1 MEEQNKTN
9 EPKPSVEEPKPSVEE
24 PKPSVEEPK
33 NEPKN
38 EPTVEKKEKTVDV
51 EKVKS
56 DAVAEYLKS
65 LGVEDSDTLK
75 GIVTKAKEEEDKNKT
90 DLEKSNETLTATT
103 KELAAE
109 REARQLAD
117 AKLAAIKLGAN
128 PKLVDDLVVIAKAR
142 VTGDKKIEEVI
153 AEIKDGET
161 GKIYFGTDEPEVE
174 KKQEK
179 KKNKN
184 VTRKSVKEKSEETDD
199 EEDEVKEKHAGT
211 MAARLLAGTKK
222 KTKSSYFSN

>member
-1 MEEQNKTN
+1 MSEQNQTN
-9 EPKPSVEEPKPSVEE
+9 EPNTNKEEPRDGQMKEQTE
-24 PKPSVEEPK
+24 
-33 NEPKN
+33 
-38 EPTVEKKEKTVDV
+38 TKKEPTVDV
-51 EKVKS
+51 ERVKS

-142 VTGDKKIEEVI
+142 ATGDKKIEEVI

-161 GKIYFGTDEPEVE
+161 GKIYFGTDEPEEEKPE
-174 KKQEK
+174 KKKQ
-179 KKNKN
+179 KNKN
-184 VTRKSVKEKSEETDD
+184 VTRKSVKEKTEEPDD
-199 EEDEVKEKHAGT
+199 EDEVKEKHAGT

>member
-1 MEEQNKTN
+1 MSEQNQTN
-9 EPKPSVEEPKPSVEE
+9 EPNTNTEEPKDVQMKEQTE
-24 PKPSVEEPK
+24 
-33 NEPKN
+33 
-38 EPTVEKKEKTVDV
+38 TKKEPTVDV
-51 EKVKS
+51 ERVKS

-142 VTGDKKIEEVI
+142 ATDDKKIEEVI

-161 GKIYFGTDEPEVE
+161 GKIYFGTDELEEEKAE
-174 KKQEK
+174 KKKQ
-179 KKNKN
+179 KNKN
-184 VTRKSVKEKSEETDD
+184 VTRKSVKEKTEETDD
-199 EEDEVKEKHAGT
+199 EDEVKEKHAGT
-211 MAARLLAGTKK
+211 MASRLLAGTKK

>member
-1 MEEQNKTN
+1 MSEQNQTN
-9 EPKPSVEEPKPSVEE
+9 EPNTNTEEPKDGQMKEQTE
-24 PKPSVEEPK
+24 
-33 NEPKN
+33 
-38 EPTVEKKEKTVDV
+38 TKKEPTVDV
-51 EKVKS
+51 ERVKS

-117 AKLAAIKLGAN
+117 AKLSAIKLGAN

-142 VTGDKKIEEVI
+142 ATDDKKIEEVI

-161 GKIYFGTDEPEVE
+161 GKIYFGTDEPEEEKAE
-174 KKQEK
+174 KKKQ
-179 KKNKN
+179 KNKN
-184 VTRKSVKEKSEETDD
+184 VTRKSVKEKTEETDD
-199 EEDEVKEKHAGT
+199 EDEVKEKHAGT
-211 MAARLLAGTKK
+211 MASRLLAGTKK

>member
-1 MEEQNKTN
+1 MSEQIQTSETKTEEQKDVQTK
-9 EPKPSVEEPKPSVEE
+9 EQTE
-24 PKPSVEEPK
+24 
-33 NEPKN
+33 
-38 EPTVEKKEKTVDV
+38 TKKEPTVDV
-51 EKVKS
+51 ERVKS

-90 DLEKSNETLTATT
+90 DLEKSNETLTETT

-142 VTGDKKIEEVI
+142 ATGDKKIEEVI

-161 GKIYFGTDEPEVE
+161 GKIYFGTDEPEAEEKPE
-174 KKQEK
+174 KKKQ
-179 KKNKN
+179 KNKN
-184 VTRKSVKEKSEETDD
+184 VTRKSVKEKSEESDD
-199 EEDEVKEKHAGT
+199 EDEVKEKHAGT

>member
-1 MEEQNKTN
+1 MSEQNQIN
-9 EPKPSVEEPKPSVEE
+9 EPNTNTEEPKDVQTKEQTE
-24 PKPSVEEPK
+24 
-33 NEPKN
+33 
-38 EPTVEKKEKTVDV
+38 TKKEPTVDV
-51 EKVKS
+51 ERVKS

-142 VTGDKKIEEVI
+142 ATGDKKIEEVI

-174 KKQEK
+174 EKHEKKKQ
-179 KKNKN
+179 KNKN
-184 VTRKSVKEKSEETDD
+184 VTRKSVKEKSEEPD

>member
-1 MEEQNKTN
+1 MAEQNQTN
-9 EPKPSVEEPKPSVEE
+9 EPKTNTEEPKTNTEE
-24 PKPSVEEPK
+24 PKDGQVKEQTE
-33 NEPKN
+33 
-38 EPTVEKKEKTVDV
+38 TKKEPTVDV

-75 GIVTKAKEEEDKNKT
+75 DIVTKAKEEEDKNKT

-142 VTGDKKIEEVI
+142 ATGDKKIEEVI

-161 GKIYFGTDEPEVE
+161 GKIYFGTDEQDVE
-174 KKQEK
+174 KPEK
-179 KKNKN
+179 KKQKNKN
-184 VTRKSVKEKSEETDD
+184 VTRKSVKEKSEEQDY
-199 EEDEVKEKHAGT
+199 EDEVKEKHIGT

>member
-1 MEEQNKTN
+1 MSEQNQNN
-9 EPKPSVEEPKPSVEE
+9 EPKPN
-24 PKPSVEEPK
+24 VEEPK

-38 EPTVEKKEKTVDV
+38 EPTVEKKEQTVDV

-65 LGVEDSDTLK
+65 LGIEDSDTLK

-142 VTGDKKIEEVI
+142 ATGDKKIEEVI

-174 KKQEK
+174 EKQEK
-179 KKNKN
+179 KKQKNKN
-184 VTRKSVKEKSEETDD
+184 VTRKSVKEKSEEPDD
-199 EEDEVKEKHAGT
+199 DEDEVKEKHAGT
-211 MAARLLAGTKK
+211 MAARLLAGTKR

>member
-1 MEEQNKTN
+1 MAEQNQNN
-9 EPKPSVEEPKPSVEE
+9 EPKQN
-24 PKPSVEEPK
+24 VEEPK

-38 EPTVEKKEKTVDV
+38 ETTVEKKEQTVDV

-174 KKQEK
+174 EKPEKKKQ
-179 KKNKN
+179 KNKN

-211 MAARLLAGTKK
+211 MAARLLAGTKR

>member
-1 MEEQNKTN
+1 MSEQNQTN
-9 EPKPSVEEPKPSVEE
+9 EPNTNTEEPKDVQMKEQTE
-24 PKPSVEEPK
+24 
-33 NEPKN
+33 
-38 EPTVEKKEKTVDV
+38 TKKEPTVDV
-51 EKVKS
+51 ERVKS

-90 DLEKSNETLTATT
+90 DLEKSNETLTETT

-161 GKIYFGTDEPEVE
+161 GKIYFGTDEPEEEKAE
-174 KKQEK
+174 KKKQ
-179 KKNKN
+179 KNKN
-184 VTRKSVKEKSEETDD
+184 VTRKSVKEKTEETDD
-199 EEDEVKEKHAGT
+199 EDEVKEKHAGT
-211 MAARLLAGTKK
+211 MASRLLAGTKK

>member
-1 MEEQNKTN
+1 MAEQNQTN
-9 EPKPSVEEPKPSVEE
+9 EPKTNTEEQKDVQTKEQTE
-24 PKPSVEEPK
+24 
-33 NEPKN
+33 
-38 EPTVEKKEKTVDV
+38 TKKEPTVDV
-51 EKVKS
+51 ERVKS

-90 DLEKSNETLTATT
+90 DLEKSNKTLTATT

-142 VTGDKKIEEVI
+142 ATGDKKIEEVI

-161 GKIYFGTDEPEVE
+161 GKIYFGTDEPEAE
-174 KKQEK
+174 EKPENKKQ
-179 KKNKN
+179 KNKN

-199 EEDEVKEKHAGT
+199 EDEVKEKHAGT

>member
-1 MEEQNKTN
+1 MAEQNQTN
-9 EPKPSVEEPKPSVEE
+9 EPKTNTEEPKDGQVKEQTE
-24 PKPSVEEPK
+24 
-33 NEPKN
+33 
-38 EPTVEKKEKTVDV
+38 TKKEPTVDV

-75 GIVTKAKEEEDKNKT
+75 DIVTKAKEEEDKNKT

-103 KELAAE
+103 KELVAE

-142 VTGDKKIEEVI
+142 ATGDKKIEEVI

-161 GKIYFGTDEPEVE
+161 GKIYFGTEEPEAEEKPE
-174 KKQEK
+174 KKKQ
-179 KKNKN
+179 KNKN
-184 VTRKSVKEKSEETDD
+184 VTRKSVKEKSEEPED
-199 EEDEVKEKHAGT
+199 EDEVKEKHAGT
-211 MAARLLAGTKK
+211 MAARLLSGTKK

>member
-1 MEEQNKTN
+1 MAEQNQTN
-9 EPKPSVEEPKPSVEE
+9 EPKTNTEEPKDVQTKEQTE
-24 PKPSVEEPK
+24 
-33 NEPKN
+33 
-38 EPTVEKKEKTVDV
+38 TKKEPTVDV
-51 EKVKS
+51 ERVKS

-142 VTGDKKIEEVI
+142 ATGDKKIEEVI

-161 GKIYFGTDEPEVE
+161 GKIYFGTDEPEGEEKPE
-174 KKQEK
+174 KKKQ
-179 KKNKN
+179 KNKN
-184 VTRKSVKEKSEETDD
+184 VTRKSVKEKSEEQDD
-199 EEDEVKEKHAGT
+199 EDEVKEKHAGT

>member
-1 MEEQNKTN
+1 MAEQNQTNEQKTN
-9 EPKPSVEEPKPSVEE
+9 TEEPKDVQTKEQTE
-24 PKPSVEEPK
+24 
-33 NEPKN
+33 
-38 EPTVEKKEKTVDV
+38 TKKEPTVDV
-51 EKVKS
+51 ERVKS

-142 VTGDKKIEEVI
+142 ATGDKKIEEVI

-161 GKIYFGTDEPEVE
+161 GKIYFGTDEPEAEEKPE
-174 KKQEK
+174 KKKQ
-179 KKNKN
+179 KNKN
-184 VTRKSVKEKSEETDD
+184 VTRKSVKEKSEEPDD
-199 EEDEVKEKHAGT
+199 EDEVKEKHAGT

>member
-1 MEEQNKTN
+1 MAEQNQTN
-9 EPKPSVEEPKPSVEE
+9 ETNTNKEEPKDGQVKEQTE
-24 PKPSVEEPK
+24 
-33 NEPKN
+33 
-38 EPTVEKKEKTVDV
+38 TKKEPTVDV
-51 EKVKS
+51 ERVKS
-56 DAVAEYLKS
+56 DAVAEFLKS

-142 VTGDKKIEEVI
+142 VTSDKKIEEVI

-161 GKIYFGTDEPEVE
+161 GKIYFGTDEPEEEKPE
-174 KKQEK
+174 KKKQ
-179 KKNKN
+179 KNKN

-199 EEDEVKEKHAGT
+199 EDEVIEKHAGT

>member
-1 MEEQNKTN
+1 MAEQNQTN
-9 EPKPSVEEPKPSVEE
+9 EPKTNTEEPKDVQTKEQTE
-24 PKPSVEEPK
+24 TKK
-33 NEPKN
+33 
-38 EPTVEKKEKTVDV
+38 EPTIDV
-51 EKVKS
+51 ERVKS
-56 DAVAEYLKS
+56 DAISEYLKS

-161 GKIYFGTDEPEVE
+161 GKIYFGTDEPEGEEKPE
-174 KKQEK
+174 KKKQ
-179 KKNKN
+179 KNKN
-184 VTRKSVKEKSEETDD
+184 VTRKSVKEKSEEQDD
-199 EEDEVKEKHAGT
+199 EDEVKEKHAGT

>member
-1 MEEQNKTN
+1 MAEQNQTN
-9 EPKPSVEEPKPSVEE
+9 EPKTNTEEQKDVQTKEQTE
-24 PKPSVEEPK
+24 TKK
-33 NEPKN
+33 
-38 EPTVEKKEKTVDV
+38 EPTVDV
-51 EKVKS
+51 KRVKS

-142 VTGDKKIEEVI
+142 ATGDKKIEEVI

-161 GKIYFGTDEPEVE
+161 GKIYFGTDEPEAEEKPE
-174 KKQEK
+174 KKKQ
-179 KKNKN
+179 KNKN

-199 EEDEVKEKHAGT
+199 EDEVKEKHAGT

>member
-1 MEEQNKTN
+1 MEEQIKTS
-9 EPKPSVEEPKPSVEE
+9 ETKTSTEEPKDE
-24 PKPSVEEPK
+24 
-33 NEPKN
+33 
-38 EPTVEKKEKTVDV
+38 TKKEPTVDV
-51 EKVKS
+51 ERVKS

-142 VTGDKKIEEVI
+142 TTGDKKIEEVI

-161 GKIYFGTDEPEVE
+161 GKVYFGTDEPEVE
-174 KKQEK
+174 EKHEKKKQ
-179 KKNKN
+179 KNKN

-199 EEDEVKEKHAGT
+199 EDEVKEKHAGT

>member
-1 MEEQNKTN
+1 MSEQNQTN
-9 EPKPSVEEPKPSVEE
+9 EPKTGTEEPKDVQTKEQTE
-24 PKPSVEEPK
+24 
-33 NEPKN
+33 
-38 EPTVEKKEKTVDV
+38 TKKEPTVDV
-51 EKVKS
+51 ERVKS

-142 VTGDKKIEEVI
+142 ATGDKKIEEVI

-161 GKIYFGTDEPEVE
+161 GKIYFGTNEPEEEKPE
-174 KKQEK
+174 KKKQ
-179 KKNKN
+179 KNKN
-184 VTRKSVKEKSEETDD
+184 VTRKSVKEKTEEPYD
-199 EEDEVKEKHAGT
+199 EDEVKEKHAGT

>member
-1 MEEQNKTN
+1 MSEQNQTN
-9 EPKPSVEEPKPSVEE
+9 EPNTNTEEPKDVQMKEQTE
-24 PKPSVEEPK
+24 
-33 NEPKN
+33 
-38 EPTVEKKEKTVDV
+38 TKKEPTVDV
-51 EKVKS
+51 ERVKS

-142 VTGDKKIEEVI
+142 ATDDKKIEEVI

-161 GKIYFGTDEPEVE
+161 GKIYFGTDEPEEEKAE
-174 KKQEK
+174 KKKQ
-179 KKNKN
+179 KNKN
-184 VTRKSVKEKSEETDD
+184 VTRKSVKEKTEETDD
-199 EEDEVKEKHAGT
+199 EDEVKEKHAGT
-211 MAARLLAGTKK
+211 MASRLLAGTKK

>member
-1 MEEQNKTN
+1 MSEQNQTN
-9 EPKPSVEEPKPSVEE
+9 EPNTNKEEPKDGQMKEQTE
-24 PKPSVEEPK
+24 
-33 NEPKN
+33 
-38 EPTVEKKEKTVDV
+38 TKKEPTVDV
-51 EKVKS
+51 ERVKS

-142 VTGDKKIEEVI
+142 ATDDKKIEEVI

-161 GKIYFGTDEPEVE
+161 GKIYFGTDEPEEEKPE
-174 KKQEK
+174 KKKQ
-179 KKNKN
+179 KNKN
-184 VTRKSVKEKSEETDD
+184 VTRKSVKEKTEETDD
-199 EEDEVKEKHAGT
+199 EDEVKEKHAGT
-211 MAARLLAGTKK
+211 MASRLLAGTKK

>member
-1 MEEQNKTN
+1 MAEQNQNN
-9 EPKPSVEEPKPSVEE
+9 EPKPNAEEPKS
-24 PKPSVEEPK
+24 
-33 NEPKN
+33 EPKN
-38 EPTVEKKEKTVDV
+38 EPTVEKKEQAVDV

-142 VTGDKKIEEVI
+142 ATGDKKIEEVI

-174 KKQEK
+174 EKQEK
-179 KKNKN
+179 KKQKNKN
-184 VTRKSVKEKSEETDD
+184 VTRKSVKEKTEEQDD

>member
-1 MEEQNKTN
+1 MSEQNQTN
-9 EPKPSVEEPKPSVEE
+9 EPNTNTEEPKDGQMKEQTE
-24 PKPSVEEPK
+24 
-33 NEPKN
+33 
-38 EPTVEKKEKTVDV
+38 TKKEPTVDV

-128 PKLVDDLVVIAKAR
+128 PKLVDDLVVIAKSRA
-142 VTGDKKIEEVI
+142 TGDKKIEEVI

-161 GKIYFGTDEPEVE
+161 GKIYFGTNEPEEEKPE
-174 KKQEK
+174 KKKQ
-179 KKNKN
+179 KNKN
-184 VTRKSVKEKSEETDD
+184 VTRKSVKEKTEEPND
-199 EEDEVKEKHAGT
+199 EDEVKEKHAGT

>member
-1 MEEQNKTN
+1 MAEQNRTSEPKTN
-9 EPKPSVEEPKPSVEE
+9 TEEPKDGQVKEQTE
-24 PKPSVEEPK
+24 
-33 NEPKN
+33 
-38 EPTVEKKEKTVDV
+38 TKKEPTVDV

-142 VTGDKKIEEVI
+142 ATGDKKIEEVI

-161 GKIYFGTDEPEVE
+161 GKIYFGTDEPEAEEKPE
-174 KKQEK
+174 KKKQ
-179 KKNKN
+179 KNKN
-184 VTRKSVKEKSEETDD
+184 VTRKSVKEKSEESDD
-199 EEDEVKEKHAGT
+199 EDEVKEKHAGT

>member
-1 MEEQNKTN
+1 MSEQNQNN
-9 EPKPSVEEPKPSVEE
+9 EPKQN
-24 PKPSVEEPK
+24 VEEPK

-38 EPTVEKKEKTVDV
+38 EPTVEKKEQTVDV

-142 VTGDKKIEEVI
+142 ATGDKKIEEVI

-161 GKIYFGTDEPEVE
+161 GKIYFGTNEPEEEKPE
-174 KKQEK
+174 KKKQ
-179 KKNKN
+179 KNKN
-184 VTRKSVKEKSEETDD
+184 VTRKSVKEKTEEPDD

-211 MAARLLAGTKK
+211 MAARLLAGTKR

>member
-1 MEEQNKTN
+1 MAEQNQNN
-9 EPKPSVEEPKPSVEE
+9 EPNTNTEEPKDVQMKEQTE
-24 PKPSVEEPK
+24 
-33 NEPKN
+33 
-38 EPTVEKKEKTVDV
+38 TKKEPTVDV
-51 EKVKS
+51 ERVKS

-142 VTGDKKIEEVI
+142 ATDDKKIEEVI

-161 GKIYFGTDEPEVE
+161 GKIYFGTDEPEEEKAE
-174 KKQEK
+174 KKKQ
-179 KKNKN
+179 KNKN
-184 VTRKSVKEKSEETDD
+184 VTRKSVKEKTEETDD
-199 EEDEVKEKHAGT
+199 EDEVKEKHAGT

>member
-1 MEEQNKTN
+1 MSEQNKTN
-9 EPKPSVEEPKPSVEE
+9 EPNTNTEEPKDVQMKEQTE
-24 PKPSVEEPK
+24 
-33 NEPKN
+33 
-38 EPTVEKKEKTVDV
+38 TKKEPTVDV
-51 EKVKS
+51 ERVKS

-142 VTGDKKIEEVI
+142 ATDDKKIEEVI

-161 GKIYFGTDEPEVE
+161 GKIYFGTDEPEEEKAE
-174 KKQEK
+174 KKKQ
-179 KKNKN
+179 KNKN
-184 VTRKSVKEKSEETDD
+184 VTRKSVKEKTEETDD
-199 EEDEVKEKHAGT
+199 EDEVKEKHAGT
-211 MAARLLAGTKK
+211 MASRLLAGTKK

>member
-1 MEEQNKTN
+1 MSEQNQTN
-9 EPKPSVEEPKPSVEE
+9 EPNTNTEEPKDGQMKEQTE
-24 PKPSVEEPK
+24 
-33 NEPKN
+33 
-38 EPTVEKKEKTVDV
+38 TKKEPTVDV
-51 EKVKS
+51 ERVKS
-56 DAVAEYLKS
+56 NAVAEYLKS

-128 PKLVDDLVVIAKAR
+128 PKLVDDLVVIAKSRA
-142 VTGDKKIEEVI
+142 TGDKKIEEVI

-161 GKIYFGTDEPEVE
+161 GKIYFGTDEPEEEKPE
-174 KKQEK
+174 KKKQ
-179 KKNKN
+179 KNKN
-184 VTRKSVKEKSEETDD
+184 VTRKSVKEKTEEPDD
-199 EEDEVKEKHAGT
+199 EDEVKEKHAGT

>member
-1 MEEQNKTN
+1 MAEQNQNSEPNTN
-9 EPKPSVEEPKPSVEE
+9 TEETKDVQTKEQTE
-24 PKPSVEEPK
+24 
-33 NEPKN
+33 
-38 EPTVEKKEKTVDV
+38 TKKEPTVDV
-51 EKVKS
+51 ERVKS

-142 VTGDKKIEEVI
+142 ATGDKKIEEVI

-174 KKQEK
+174 EKHEKKKQ
-179 KKNKN
+179 KNKN
-184 VTRKSVKEKSEETDD
+184 VTRKSVKEKSEEPD
-199 EEDEVKEKHAGT
+199 EEDELKEKHAGT
-211 MAARLLAGTKK
+211 MAERLLAGTKK

>member
-1 MEEQNKTN
+1 MAEQNQNN
-9 EPKPSVEEPKPSVEE
+9 EPNTN
-24 PKPSVEEPK
+24 VEEPK

-38 EPTVEKKEKTVDV
+38 EPTVEKKEQTVDV
-51 EKVKS
+51 ERVKS
-56 DAVAEYLKS
+56 DAIAEYLKS

-103 KELAAE
+103 KELVAE

-142 VTGDKKIEEVI
+142 AIGDKKIEEVI

-161 GKIYFGTDEPEVE
+161 GKIYFGTDEQEAEGKPE
-174 KKQEK
+174 KKKQ
-179 KKNKN
+179 KNKN
-184 VTRKSVKEKSEETDD
+184 VTRKSVKEKSEESDD
-199 EEDEVKEKHAGT
+199 EDEVKEKHAGT

>member
-1 MEEQNKTN
+1 MSEQNQTN
-9 EPKPSVEEPKPSVEE
+9 EPNTNKEEPKDGQMKEQTE
-24 PKPSVEEPK
+24 
-33 NEPKN
+33 
-38 EPTVEKKEKTVDV
+38 TKKEPTVDV
-51 EKVKS
+51 ERVKS

-142 VTGDKKIEEVI
+142 ATGDKKIEEVI

-161 GKIYFGTDEPEVE
+161 GKIYFGTDEPEEEKPE
-174 KKQEK
+174 KKKQ
-179 KKNKN
+179 KNKN
-184 VTRKSVKEKSEETDD
+184 VTRKSVKEKTEEPDD
-199 EEDEVKEKHAGT
+199 EDEVKEKHAGT

>member
-1 MEEQNKTN
+1 MSEQNQTN
-9 EPKPSVEEPKPSVEE
+9 EPKTGTEEPKDVQTKEQTE
-24 PKPSVEEPK
+24 
-33 NEPKN
+33 
-38 EPTVEKKEKTVDV
+38 TKKEPTVDV
-51 EKVKS
+51 ERVKS

-142 VTGDKKIEEVI
+142 ATGDKKIEEVI

-161 GKIYFGTDEPEVE
+161 GKIYFGTNEPEEEKPE
-174 KKQEK
+174 KKKQ
-179 KKNKN
+179 KNKN
-184 VTRKSVKEKSEETDD
+184 VTRKSVKEKTEEPDD
-199 EEDEVKEKHAGT
+199 EDEVKEKHAGT

>member
-1 MEEQNKTN
+1 MEEQNQTN
-9 EPKPSVEEPKPSVEE
+9 EPKTNTEEPKDVQTKEQTE
-24 PKPSVEEPK
+24 
-33 NEPKN
+33 
-38 EPTVEKKEKTVDV
+38 TKKEPTVDV
-51 EKVKS
+51 ERVKS

-142 VTGDKKIEEVI
+142 ATGDKKIEEVI
-153 AEIKDGET
+153 VEIKDGET
-161 GKIYFGTDEPEVE
+161 GKIYFGTDEPEGEEKPE
-174 KKQEK
+174 KKKQ
-179 KKNKN
+179 KNKN
-184 VTRKSVKEKSEETDD
+184 VTRKSVKEKSEEQDD
-199 EEDEVKEKHAGT
+199 EDEVKEKHAGT

>member
-1 MEEQNKTN
+1 MEEQNKTD
-9 EPKPSVEEPKPSVEE
+9 EPKPN
-24 PKPSVEEPK
+24 VEEPK

-38 EPTVEKKEKTVDV
+38 EPTTEKKEPTVDV

-117 AKLAAIKLGAN
+117 AKLSAIKLGAN
-128 PKLVDDLVVIAKAR
+128 PKLVDDLVVIAKSR

-161 GKIYFGTDEPEVE
+161 GKIYFGAEEPDDEE
-174 KKQEK
+174 KQEK
-179 KKNKN
+179 KKQKNKN

>member
-1 MEEQNKTN
+1 MSEQNQTN
-9 EPKPSVEEPKPSVEE
+9 EPKTGTEELKDVQTKEQTE
-24 PKPSVEEPK
+24 
-33 NEPKN
+33 
-38 EPTVEKKEKTVDV
+38 TKKEPTVDV
-51 EKVKS
+51 ERVKS

-128 PKLVDDLVVIAKAR
+128 PKLVDDLVVIAKSRA
-142 VTGDKKIEEVI
+142 TGDKKIEEVI

-161 GKIYFGTDEPEVE
+161 GKIYFGTDEPEEEKPE
-174 KKQEK
+174 KKKQ
-179 KKNKN
+179 KNKN
-184 VTRKSVKEKSEETDD
+184 VTRKSVKEKTEEPDD
-199 EEDEVKEKHAGT
+199 EDEVKEKHAGT

>member
-1 MEEQNKTN
+1 MSEQNQTN
-9 EPKPSVEEPKPSVEE
+9 EPNTNKEEPKDGQVKEQTETKEE
-24 PKPSVEEPK
+24 P
-33 NEPKN
+33 
-38 EPTVEKKEKTVDV
+38 TVDV
-51 EKVKS
+51 ERVKS

-142 VTGDKKIEEVI
+142 ATGDKKIEEVI

-161 GKIYFGTDEPEVE
+161 GKIYFGTNEPEEEKPE
-174 KKQEK
+174 KKKQ
-179 KKNKN
+179 KNKN
-184 VTRKSVKEKSEETDD
+184 VTRKSVKEKTEEPDD
-199 EEDEVKEKHAGT
+199 EDEVKEKHAGT

>member
-1 MEEQNKTN
+1 MAEQNQNN
-9 EPKPSVEEPKPSVEE
+9 EPNTNTEELKDVQAKEQTE
-24 PKPSVEEPK
+24 
-33 NEPKN
+33 
-38 EPTVEKKEKTVDV
+38 TKKEPAVDV
-51 EKVKS
+51 ERVKS

-90 DLEKSNETLTATT
+90 DLEKSNETLTETT

-161 GKIYFGTDEPEVE
+161 GKIYFGTDEPDVE
-174 KKQEK
+174 KPEKEKQ
-179 KKNKN
+179 KNKN
-184 VTRKSVKEKSEETDD
+184 VTRKSVKEKSEEPD

>member
-1 MEEQNKTN
+1 MAEQNKTG
-9 EPKPSVEEPKPSVEE
+9 EPNTSTEEPKDGQVKEQTE
-24 PKPSVEEPK
+24 
-33 NEPKN
+33 
-38 EPTVEKKEKTVDV
+38 TKKEQTVDV

-142 VTGDKKIEEVI
+142 ATGDKKIEEVI

-161 GKIYFGTDEPEVE
+161 GKIYFGTDEPEAE
-174 KKQEK
+174 EKQEK
-179 KKNKN
+179 KKQKNKN
-184 VTRKSVKEKSEETDD
+184 VTRKSVKEKSEESDD
-199 EEDEVKEKHAGT
+199 EDEVKEKHAGT

>member
-1 MEEQNKTN
+1 MEEQNQNN
-9 EPKPSVEEPKPSVEE
+9 EPKQN
-24 PKPSVEEPK
+24 VEEPK

-38 EPTVEKKEKTVDV
+38 EPTVEKKEQTVDV

-142 VTGDKKIEEVI
+142 ATGDKKIEEVI

-161 GKIYFGTDEPEVE
+161 GKIYFGTNEPEEEKPE
-174 KKQEK
+174 KKKQ
-179 KKNKN
+179 KNKN
-184 VTRKSVKEKSEETDD
+184 VTRKSVKEKTEEPD